1 MPNITKKQLRQ
12 IIKEERAR
20 LLNERAGHAVGIG
33 FQGWAPTENPDFA
46 KSLGRNAKT
55 IGHHHQLNEQPVS
68 GGQAQ
73 EMSLQQLRD
82 NGAFADLQE
91 ILMDAIMK
99 IDKWQQEH
107 EVGLEDAGM
116 MDMGV
121 ALEEA
126 RLDLDDLR
134 QEAYQY
140 R

>member
-1 MPNITKKQLRQ
+1 MSKISKKQLRQ
-12 IIKEERAR
+12 IIKEERAK
-20 LLNERAGHAVGIG
+20 LLNESAGHAVGVG
-33 FQGWAPTENPDFA
+33 FAGWEPKKNPDFA
-46 KSLGRNAKT
+46 KAYGRDAKT
-55 IGHHHQLNEQPVS
+55 VGHHHQLNEQPVS

-82 NGAFADLQE
+82 NGAFADLQD